1 MKDSRYDF
9 AEPAARGRATIRS
22 ASLAGVRF
30 AQINEDVAVPIHS
43 GRKSNWKVD
52 FPGSQQVEGIGD
64 VMYSM
69 KFLRD
74 GHLGAALPYR
84 KRNSTGGFAWFQ
96 SGGTLVFSRILFY
109 GPEMIHEWDPQ
120 QWDESAIK
128 ADLKTFGDVEIFWY
142 DDDGGVADRLPLSE
156 IHRLMTDRRR
166 VDYQQ
171 PKDTTYTFQVREE
184 VPGGRLDVEADK
196 PEPASI
202 TTTSSSKAPETD
214 MAASASKPKAPAVAE
229 LLAKIATTRNE
240 PTPTVESTESDEI
253 DLAGCE
259 WNKFQRAHYAPVD
272 VELPEGVKLNIWV
285 RSNGT
290 GKVRCR
296 SEQDMD
302 GVIVD
307 FGDIEVPLRGVR
319 PGWFFAELTT
329 DQVGEIIFDHL
340 ASA

>member
-1 MKDSRYDF
+1 
-9 AEPAARGRATIRS
+9 
-22 ASLAGVRF
+22 
-30 AQINEDVAVPIHS
+30 
-43 GRKSNWKVD
+43 
-52 FPGSQQVEGIGD
+52 
-64 VMYSM
+64 M

-84 KRNSTGGFAWFQ
+84 KRNSTGGFSWFQ

-202 TTTSSSKAPETD
+202 TTTSSDKAPETD
-214 MAASASKPKAPAVAE
+214 MAASASKPIGSCRGGAPGEDRHDAE
-229 LLAKIATTRNE
+229 GA
-240 PTPTVESTESDEI
+240 
-253 DLAGCE
+253 
-259 WNKFQRAHYAPVD
+259 D
-272 VELPEGVKLNIWV
+272 VSGPPHRRGGA
-285 RSNGT
+285 R
-290 GKVRCR
+290 RDR
-296 SEQDMD
+296 
-302 GVIVD
+302 
-307 FGDIEVPLRGVR
+307 PLRVR
-319 PGWFFAELTT
+319 MEQVPCVLTT
-329 DQVGEIIFDHL
+329 L
-340 ASA
+340 PSTSSCRRA